1 MKKTFVLIVM
11 QFALIISLSLKA
23 QTQSYEYIPIVKEGL
38 QIWTTDQKYGQYN
51 EQYRYERLALTEEDT
66 IIDGKSYKKL
76 YSFTEREFDIE
87 TATFVCGIREN
98 ENKQVF
104 VASYHNQQEFLLYD
118 FSLTE
123 GDSILAERNGEYD
136 LYFNVT
142 DVDTIDYNGV
152 ERRKITL
159 QFYNYAW
166 VTWIEGIGNIEG
178 LLMDW
183 RSYTMAMDP
192 MPNVRLRCYE
202 HNEECL
208 YSDFSFDESIYDCYT
223 LLYAGLE
230 NNEFESEVS
239 IYPNPAKERLYI
251 NTSIPIKEL
260 TICNL
265 LGQEIQKYNMTE
277 KTSSIDIS
285 GLKEGV
291 YFVKLSTEK
300 GVYATKIIKE

>member
-1 MKKTFVLIVM
+1 M
-11 QFALIISLSLKA
+11 QFALIISVSLKA

-123 GDSILAERNGEYD
+123 GDSILAESNGEYD

-183 RSYTMAMDP
+183 RSYIMAMDP

-223 LLYAGLE
+223 PLYTGLE
-230 NNEFESEVS
+230 ESQIQNNISL
-239 IYPNPAKERLYI
+239 YPNPAKERLYI
-251 NTSIPIKEL
+251 NTSIPIKQM

-265 LGQEIQKYNMTE
+265 LGQEIQKYNNLET
-277 KTSSIDIS
+277 TSSINIS
-285 GLKEGV
+285 GLNEGV
-291 YFVKLSTEK
+291 YFVKIYTEK
-300 GVYATKIIKE
+300 VVLSKKIVVK

>member
-87 TATFVCGIREN
+87 TATFICGIREN

-123 GDSILAERNGEYD
+123 GDSILAESNGEYD

-142 DVDTIDYNGV
+142 DIDTIDYNGV

-183 RSYTMAMDP
+183 RSYTMVMDP

-202 HNEECL
+202 YNEECL
-208 YSDFSFDESIYDCYT
+208 YSDFSFNESIYDCYT
-223 LLYAGLE
+223 PLYTGLE
-230 NNEFESEVS
+230 NNEFENEVS
-239 IYPNPAKERLYI
+239 VYPNPAKERLYI
-251 NTSIPIKEL
+251 NISLPIKEL

-265 LGQEIQKYNMTE
+265 LGQEIQKYNNLET
-277 KTSSIDIS
+277 TSSINIS
-285 GLKEGV
+285 GLNEGV
-291 YFVKLSTEK
+291 YFVKIYTEK
-300 GVYATKIIKE
+300 VVHTTKIIVE

>member
-98 ENKQVF
+98 ENKQIF

-123 GDSILAERNGEYD
+123 GDSILAESNGEYD

-208 YSDFSFDESIYDCYT
+208 YSDFSFNESIYDCYT
-223 LLYAGLE
+223 PLYTGLE
-230 NNEFESEVS
+230 ENETQNN
-239 IYPNPAKERLYI
+239 ILLYPNPAKERLYI
-251 NTSIPIKEL
+251 NTSIPIKQM
-260 TICNL
+260 TICNF
-265 LGQEIQKYNMTE
+265 LGQEIQKNNNLET
-277 KTSSIDIS
+277 TSSINIS
-285 GLKEGV
+285 GLNEGV
-291 YFVKLSTEK
+291 YFVKIYTEK
-300 GVYATKIIKE
+300 VVHTTKIIKE

>member
-123 GDSILAERNGEYD
+123 GDSILAESNGEYD

-183 RSYTMAMDP
+183 RSYIMAMDP

-202 HNEECL
+202 YNEECL
-208 YSDFSFDESIYDCYT
+208 YSDFSFNESIYDCYT
-223 LLYAGLE
+223 PLYTGLE
-230 NNEFESEVS
+230 ENETQNN
-239 IYPNPAKERLYI
+239 ILLYPNPAKERLYI
-251 NTSIPIKEL
+251 NTSIPIKKI
-260 TICNL
+260 TICNF

-277 KTSSIDIS
+277 KTSSIDIR

-300 GVYATKIIKE
+300 GVYATKIIVE

>member
-51 EQYRYERLALTEEDT
+51 EQYRCERLALTEEDT

-123 GDSILAERNGEYD
+123 GDSILAESNGEYD

>member
-104 VASYHNQQEFLLYD
+104 VAYHNRPEFMLYD

-123 GDSILAERNGEYD
+123 GDSILADGEYE

-142 DVDTIDYNGV
+142 NVDTLVFNGV
-152 ERRKITL
+152 ERREITL

-202 HNEECL
+202 YNEECL
-208 YSDFSFDESIYDCYT
+208 YSDFSFNESIDDCYT
-223 LLYAGLE
+223 PLYTGLE
-230 NNEFESEVS
+230 ENQIQNNISL
-239 IYPNPAKERLYI
+239 YPNPTKERVYI
-251 NTSIPIKEL
+251 NTSIPIKKI
-260 TICNL
+260 TISNL
-265 LGQEIQKYNMTE
+265 LGQKIKNYNTSQV
-277 KTSSIDIS
+277 KSSIDIS
-285 GLKEGV
+285 ELNKGI
-291 YFVKLSTEK
+291 YFVKIYTEK
-300 GVYATKIIKE
+300 VVLSKKIVVK

>member
-38 QIWTTDQKYGQYN
+38 QIWTIDQKYGQYN

-104 VASYHNQQEFLLYD
+104 VASYHNQQGFLLYD

-123 GDSILAERNGEYD
+123 GDSILAESNGEYD

-166 VTWIEGIGNIEG
+166 ITWIEGIGNIEG

-192 MPNVRLRCYE
+192 MPDVRLRCYE
-202 HNEECL
+202 YNEECL
-208 YSDFSFDESIYDCYT
+208 YSDFSFNESIYDCYT
-223 LLYAGLE
+223 PLYTGLE
-230 NNEFESEVS
+230 ENETQNN
-239 IYPNPAKERLYI
+239 ILLYPNPAKERLYI
-251 NTSIPIKEL
+251 NTSIPIKQM

-265 LGQEIQKYNMTE
+265 LGQEIQKYNNLE

-291 YFVKLSTEK
+291 YFVKIYTEK
-300 GVYATKIIKE
+300 VVYATKIIVE

>member
-123 GDSILAERNGEYD
+123 GDSILAESNGEYD

-183 RSYTMAMDP
+183 RSYIMAMDP

-202 HNEECL
+202 YNEECL
-208 YSDFSFDESIYDCYT
+208 YSDFSFNESIYDCYT
-223 LLYAGLE
+223 PLYTGLKENETQNNILL
-230 NNEFESEVS
+230 
-239 IYPNPAKERLYI
+239 YPNPAKERLYI
-251 NTSIPIKEL
+251 NTSIPIKQM

-265 LGQEIQKYNMTE
+265 LGQEIQKYNNLET
-277 KTSSIDIS
+277 TSSIDII
-285 GLKEGV
+285 GLN
-291 YFVKLSTEK
+291 K
-300 GVYATKIIKE
+300 GVYVVKIYTDKAVFSQKIIVE

>member
-123 GDSILAERNGEYD
+123 GDSILAESNGEYD

-208 YSDFSFDESIYDCYT
+208 YSDFSFDESIDDCYT
-223 LLYAGLE
+223 SLYTGLE
-230 NNEFESEVS
+230 ENETQNN
-239 IYPNPAKERLYI
+239 ILLYPNPAKERIYI
-251 NTSIPIKEL
+251 NTSIPIKKI
-260 TICNL
+260 TICNF
-265 LGQEIQKYNMTE
+265 LGQEIQKYNNLET
-277 KTSSIDIS
+277 TSSINIS
-285 GLKEGV
+285 GLNEGV
-291 YFVKLSTEK
+291 YFVKIYTEK
-300 GVYATKIIKE
+300 VVLSKKIVVK

>member
-51 EQYRYERLALTEEDT
+51 EQYSYERLALTEEDT

-104 VASYHNQQEFLLYD
+104 VASYLNQSEFLLYD

-123 GDSILAERNGEYD
+123 GDSILAESNGEYD

-202 HNEECL
+202 YNEECL
-208 YSDFSFDESIYDCYT
+208 YSDFSFNESIYDCYT
-223 LLYAGLE
+223 PLYTGLE
-230 NNEFESEVS
+230 ENETQNN
-239 IYPNPAKERLYI
+239 ILLYPNPAKERLYI
-251 NTSIPIKEL
+251 NTSIPIKQM

-265 LGQEIQKYNMTE
+265 LGQEIQKYNNLET
-277 KTSSIDIS
+277 TSSIDIS
-285 GLKEGV
+285 GLNEGV
-291 YFVKLSTEK
+291 YFVKIYTEK
-300 GVYATKIIKE
+300 VVLSKKIVVK

>member
-38 QIWTTDQKYGQYN
+38 QIWTTDRKYGQYN

-66 IIDGKSYKKL
+66 IINGENYKKI
-76 YSFTEREFDIE
+76 YSFTERDFNIE
-87 TATFVCGIREN
+87 NATFVCGIREN

-104 VASYHNQQEFLLYD
+104 VAYHNRPEFMLYD

-123 GDSILAERNGEYD
+123 GDSILAESNGEYD

-208 YSDFSFDESIYDCYT
+208 YSDFSFNESIYDCYT
-223 LLYAGLE
+223 PLYAGLE
-230 NNEFESEVS
+230 NNEFENEVS
-239 IYPNPAKERLYI
+239 VYPNPAKERLYI
-251 NTSIPIKEL
+251 HHYPE
-260 TICNL
+260 ICKRL
-265 LGQEIQKYNMTE
+265 F
-277 KTSSIDIS
+277 S
-285 GLKEGV
+285 
-291 YFVKLSTEK
+291 
-300 GVYATKIIKE
+300 

>member
-66 IIDGKSYKKL
+66 IINGENYKKI

-123 GDSILAERNGEYD
+123 GDSILAESNGEYD

-208 YSDFSFDESIYDCYT
+208 YSDFSFNESIYDCYT
-223 LLYAGLE
+223 PLYTGLKEKETQNNILL
-230 NNEFESEVS
+230 
-239 IYPNPAKERLYI
+239 YPNPAKERLYI
-251 NTSIPIKEL
+251 NTSIPIKQM

-265 LGQEIQKYNMTE
+265 LGQEIQKYNNLET
-277 KTSSIDIS
+277 TSSIDIS
-285 GLKEGV
+285 GLNEGV
-291 YFVKLSTEK
+291 YFVKIYTEK
-300 GVYATKIIKE
+300 GVYATKIIVE

>member
-76 YSFTEREFDIE
+76 YSFTEREFNIE

-123 GDSILAERNGEYD
+123 GDSILAESNGEYD

-166 VTWIEGIGNIEG
+166 VTWIEGIGNKEG

-208 YSDFSFDESIYDCYT
+208 YSDFSFNESIYDCYT
-223 LLYAGLE
+223 PLYTGLE
-230 NNEFESEVS
+230 ENETQNN
-239 IYPNPAKERLYI
+239 ILLYPNPAKERLYI
-251 NTSIPIKEL
+251 NTSIPIKQM

-265 LGQEIQKYNMTE
+265 LGQEIQKYNNLET
-277 KTSSIDIS
+277 TSSIDIS
-285 GLKEGV
+285 GLNEGV

-300 GVYATKIIKE
+300 GVHTTKIIVE

>member
-123 GDSILAERNGEYD
+123 GDSILAESNGEYD

-183 RSYTMAMDP
+183 RSYIMAMDP

-202 HNEECL
+202 YNEECL
-208 YSDFSFDESIYDCYT
+208 YSDFSFNESIYDCYT
-223 LLYAGLE
+223 PLYTGLE
-230 NNEFESEVS
+230 ENETQNN
-239 IYPNPAKERLYI
+239 ILLYPNPAKERLYI
-251 NTSIPIKEL
+251 NTSLPIKEL

-277 KTSSIDIS
+277 KTSSIDIR

>member
-23 QTQSYEYIPIVKEGL
+23 QTQSYEYIPIVKDGL
-38 QIWTTDQKYGQYN
+38 QVWTIDKNYGQYN

-66 IIDGKSYKKL
+66 IINGENYKKI
-76 YSFTEREFDIE
+76 YSFTERDFNIE
-87 TATFVCGIREN
+87 NATFVCGIREN

-104 VASYHNQQEFLLYD
+104 VAYHNRPEFMLYD

-123 GDSILAERNGEYD
+123 GDSILADGEYE

-142 DVDTIDYNGV
+142 NVDTLVFNGV
-152 ERRKITL
+152 ERREITL

-202 HNEECL
+202 YNEECL
-208 YSDFSFDESIYDCYT
+208 YSDFSFNESIDDCYT
-223 LLYAGLE
+223 PLYTGLE
-230 NNEFESEVS
+230 ENQIQNNISL
-239 IYPNPAKERLYI
+239 YPNPTKERVYI
-251 NTSIPIKEL
+251 NTSIPIKKI
-260 TICNL
+260 TISNL
-265 LGQEIQKYNMTE
+265 LGQEIKNYNTSQV
-277 KTSSIDIS
+277 KSSIDIS
-285 GLKEGV
+285 ELNKGI
-291 YFVKLSTEK
+291 YFVKIYTEK
-300 GVYATKIIKE
+300 VAHTTKLIKE

>member
-1 MKKTFVLIVM
+1 MKKTLALIVM

-23 QTQSYEYIPIVKEGL
+23 QTQSYEYIPIVKDGL
-38 QIWTTDQKYGQYN
+38 QVWTIDKNYGQYN

-123 GDSILAERNGEYD
+123 GDSILAESNGEYD

-183 RSYTMAMDP
+183 RSYIMAMDP

-223 LLYAGLE
+223 PLYTGLE
-230 NNEFESEVS
+230 ESQIQNNISL
-239 IYPNPAKERLYI
+239 YPNPAKERLYI
-251 NTSIPIKEL
+251 NTSIPIKQM

-265 LGQEIQKYNMTE
+265 LGQEIQKYNNLET
-277 KTSSIDIS
+277 TSSINIS
-285 GLKEGV
+285 VLNEGV

-300 GVYATKIIKE
+300 GVYATKIIVE

>member
-38 QIWTTDQKYGQYN
+38 QIWTIDQKYGQYN

-66 IIDGKSYKKL
+66 IINGENYKKI

-104 VASYHNQQEFLLYD
+104 VAYHNRPEFMLYD

-123 GDSILAERNGEYD
+123 GDSILAESNGEYD

-202 HNEECL
+202 YNEECL

-223 LLYAGLE
+223 LLYAGVE
-230 NNEFESEVS
+230 NNEFENEVS
-239 IYPNPAKERLYI
+239 VYPNPAKERLYI
-251 NTSIPIKEL
+251 NTSLPIKEL

-300 GVYATKIIKE
+300 GVYATKIIVE

>member
-87 TATFVCGIREN
+87 TATFICGIREN

-123 GDSILAERNGEYD
+123 GDSILAESNGEYD

-183 RSYTMAMDP
+183 RSYTMTMDP

-208 YSDFSFDESIYDCYT
+208 YFDFSFNESIYDCYT
-223 LLYAGLE
+223 PLYTGLKENETQNNILL
-230 NNEFESEVS
+230 
-239 IYPNPAKERLYI
+239 YPNPAKERLYI
-251 NTSIPIKEL
+251 NTSISIKQM
-260 TICNL
+260 TICNF
-265 LGQEIQKYNMTE
+265 LGQEIKNYNTSQVQ
-277 KTSSIDIS
+277 SSIDIS
-285 GLKEGV
+285 ELNKGI
-291 YFVKLSTEK
+291 YFVKIYTEK
-300 GVYATKIIKE
+300 VVHTTKIIKE

>member
-66 IIDGKSYKKL
+66 IINGENYKKI

-123 GDSILAERNGEYD
+123 GDSILAESNGEYD

-202 HNEECL
+202 HNEEYL

-223 LLYAGLE
+223 PLYAGLE
-230 NNEFESEVS
+230 NNEFENEVS
-239 IYPNPAKERLYI
+239 VYPNPAKERLYI
-251 NTSIPIKEL
+251 NTSLPIKEL

-265 LGQEIQKYNMTE
+265 LGQEIQKYNITE

-300 GVYATKIIKE
+300 GVLSKKIVVK

>member
-1 MKKTFVLIVM
+1 MKKTLALIVM

-66 IIDGKSYKKL
+66 IINGENYKKI

-123 GDSILAERNGEYD
+123 GDSILAESNGEYD

-208 YSDFSFDESIYDCYT
+208 YSDFSFDESIDDCYT
-223 LLYAGLE
+223 SLYTGLE
-230 NNEFESEVS
+230 ENETQNN
-239 IYPNPAKERLYI
+239 ILLYPNPAKERIYI
-251 NTSIPIKEL
+251 NTSIPIKKI
-260 TICNL
+260 TICNF
-265 LGQEIQKYNMTE
+265 LGQEIQKYNNLET
-277 KTSSIDIS
+277 TSSINIS
-285 GLKEGV
+285 GLNEGV
-291 YFVKLSTEK
+291 YFVKIYTEK
-300 GVYATKIIKE
+300 VVLSKKIVVK

>member
-1 MKKTFVLIVM
+1 MKKTLALIVM

-23 QTQSYEYIPIVKEGL
+23 QTQSYEYIPIVKDGL
-38 QIWTTDQKYGQYN
+38 QVWTIDKNYGQYN

-66 IIDGKSYKKL
+66 IINGENYKKI

-123 GDSILAERNGEYD
+123 GDSILAESNGEYD

-142 DVDTIDYNGV
+142 DIDTIDYNGV

-192 MPNVRLRCYE
+192 IPNVRLRCYE
-202 HNEECL
+202 YNEECL

-223 LLYAGLE
+223 PLYTGLE
-230 NNEFESEVS
+230 ENQIQNNISL
-239 IYPNPAKERLYI
+239 YPNPTKERVYI
-251 NTSIPIKEL
+251 NTSIPIKKI
-260 TICNL
+260 TISNL
-265 LGQEIQKYNMTE
+265 LGQEIQKYNNLET
-277 KTSSIDIS
+277 TSSINIS
-285 GLKEGV
+285 GLNEGV
-291 YFVKLSTEK
+291 YFVKIYTEK
-300 GVYATKIIKE
+300 VVLSKKIVVK

>member
-11 QFALIISLSLKA
+11 QFALIILLSLKA

-38 QIWTTDQKYGQYN
+38 QIWTIDREYGQYN
-51 EQYRYERLALTEEDT
+51 EQYSYERLALTEEDT

-123 GDSILAERNGEYD
+123 GDSILAESNGEYD

-202 HNEECL
+202 YNEECL
-208 YSDFSFDESIYDCYT
+208 YSDFSFNESIYDCYT
-223 LLYAGLE
+223 PLYTGLE
-230 NNEFESEVS
+230 NNEFENEVS
-239 IYPNPAKERLYI
+239 VYPNPAKERLYI
-251 NTSIPIKEL
+251 NTSLPIKEL

-277 KTSSIDIS
+277 TTSSINIS
-285 GLKEGV
+285 GLNEGV
-291 YFVKLSTEK
+291 YFVKIYTEK
-300 GVYATKIIKE
+300 VVHTTKIIVE

>member
-123 GDSILAERNGEYD
+123 GDSILAESNGEYD

-202 HNEECL
+202 YNEECL
-208 YSDFSFDESIYDCYT
+208 YSDFYFNESIYDCYT
-223 LLYAGLE
+223 PLYTGLE
-230 NNEFESEVS
+230 ENETQNN
-239 IYPNPAKERLYI
+239 ILLYPNPAKERLYI
-251 NTSIPIKEL
+251 NTSIPIKQM

-265 LGQEIQKYNMTE
+265 LGQEIQKYNNLET
-277 KTSSIDIS
+277 TSSINIS
-285 GLKEGV
+285 GLNEGV
-291 YFVKLSTEK
+291 YFVKIYTEK
-300 GVYATKIIKE
+300 AVLSKKIVVK

>member
-66 IIDGKSYKKL
+66 IINGENYKKI
-76 YSFTEREFDIE
+76 YSFTERDFNIE
-87 TATFVCGIREN
+87 NATFVCGIREN

-104 VASYHNQQEFLLYD
+104 VAYHNRPEFMLYD

-123 GDSILAERNGEYD
+123 GDSILAESNGEYE

-223 LLYAGLE
+223 PLYTGLE
-230 NNEFESEVS
+230 ENETQNN
-239 IYPNPAKERLYI
+239 ILLYPNPAKERLYI
-251 NTSIPIKEL
+251 NTSIPIKQM

-265 LGQEIQKYNMTE
+265 LGQEIQKYNNLET
-277 KTSSIDIS
+277 TSSINIS
-285 GLKEGV
+285 GLNEGV
-291 YFVKLSTEK
+291 YFVKIYTEK
-300 GVYATKIIKE
+300 VVHTTKIIKE

>member
-1 MKKTFVLIVM
+1 M

-38 QIWTTDQKYGQYN
+38 QVWTIDKNYGQYN

-123 GDSILAERNGEYD
+123 GDSILAESNGEYD

-183 RSYTMAMDP
+183 RSYIMAMDP

-202 HNEECL
+202 YNEECL
-208 YSDFSFDESIYDCYT
+208 YSDFSFNESIYDCYT
-223 LLYAGLE
+223 PLYTGLE
-230 NNEFESEVS
+230 ENETQNN
-239 IYPNPAKERLYI
+239 ILLYPNPAKERLYI
-251 NTSIPIKEL
+251 NTSIPIKKI
-260 TICNL
+260 TICNF

-277 KTSSIDIS
+277 KTSSIDIR

-300 GVYATKIIKE
+300 GVYATKIIVE

>member
-1 MKKTFVLIVM
+1 MKKTLALIVM

-23 QTQSYEYIPIVKEGL
+23 QTQSYEYIPIVKDGL
-38 QIWTTDQKYGQYN
+38 QVWTIDKNYGQYN

-66 IIDGKSYKKL
+66 IINGENYKKI
-76 YSFTEREFDIE
+76 YSFTERDFNIE
-87 TATFVCGIREN
+87 NATFVCGIREN

-104 VASYHNQQEFLLYD
+104 VAYHNRPEFMLYD

-123 GDSILAERNGEYD
+123 GDSILADGEYE

-142 DVDTIDYNGV
+142 NVDTLVFNGV
-152 ERRKITL
+152 ERREITL

-202 HNEECL
+202 YNEECL
-208 YSDFSFDESIYDCYT
+208 YSDFSFNESIDDCYT
-223 LLYAGLE
+223 PLYTGLE
-230 NNEFESEVS
+230 ENQIQNNISL
-239 IYPNPAKERLYI
+239 YPNPTKERVYI
-251 NTSIPIKEL
+251 NTSIPIKQM

-265 LGQEIQKYNMTE
+265 LGQEIQKYNNLET
-277 KTSSIDIS
+277 TSPIDIS
-285 GLKEGV
+285 GLNEGV
-291 YFVKLSTEK
+291 YFVKIYTEK
-300 GVYATKIIKE
+300 VVLSKKIVVK

>member
-123 GDSILAERNGEYD
+123 GDSILAESNGEYD

-202 HNEECL
+202 YNEECL
-208 YSDFSFDESIYDCYT
+208 YSDFSFNESIYDCYT
-223 LLYAGLE
+223 PLYTGLE
-230 NNEFESEVS
+230 ENETQNN
-239 IYPNPAKERLYI
+239 ILLYPNPAKEMLYI
-251 NTSIPIKEL
+251 NTSIPIKQM

-265 LGQEIQKYNMTE
+265 LGQEIQKYNNLE

-291 YFVKLSTEK
+291 YFVKIYTEK
-300 GVYATKIIKE
+300 VVYATKIIVE

>member
-1 MKKTFVLIVM
+1 MKKTLALIVM

-51 EQYRYERLALTEEDT
+51 EQYRYERLALTEQDT

-123 GDSILAERNGEYD
+123 GDSILAESNGEYD

-202 HNEECL
+202 YNEECL

-223 LLYAGLE
+223 PLYTGLE
-230 NNEFESEVS
+230 ENETQNN
-239 IYPNPAKERLYI
+239 ILLYPNPAKERLYI
-251 NTSIPIKEL
+251 NTSIPIKQM

-265 LGQEIQKYNMTE
+265 LGQEIQKYNNLET
-277 KTSSIDIS
+277 TSSINIS
-285 GLKEGV
+285 GLNEGV
-291 YFVKLSTEK
+291 YFVKIYTEK
-300 GVYATKIIKE
+300 VVLSKKIVVK

>member
-123 GDSILAERNGEYD
+123 GDSILAESNGEYD

-183 RSYTMAMDP
+183 RSYIMAMDP

-202 HNEECL
+202 YNEECL
-208 YSDFSFDESIYDCYT
+208 YSDFSFNESIYDCYT
-223 LLYAGLE
+223 PLYTGLE
-230 NNEFESEVS
+230 ENETQNN
-239 IYPNPAKERLYI
+239 ILLYPNPAKERLYI
-251 NTSIPIKEL
+251 NTSIPIKQM

-265 LGQEIQKYNMTE
+265 LGQEIQKYNNLET
-277 KTSSIDIS
+277 TSSINIS
-285 GLKEGV
+285 GLNEGV
-291 YFVKLSTEK
+291 YFVKIYTEK
-300 GVYATKIIKE
+300 AVHTTKIIKE

>member
-11 QFALIISLSLKA
+11 QFALIISVSLKA

-104 VASYHNQQEFLLYD
+104 VAYHNRPEFMLYD

-123 GDSILAERNGEYD
+123 GDSILADGEYE

-142 DVDTIDYNGV
+142 NVDTLVFNGV
-152 ERRKITL
+152 ERREITL

-202 HNEECL
+202 YNEECL
-208 YSDFSFDESIYDCYT
+208 YSDFSFNESIDDCYT
-223 LLYAGLE
+223 PLYTGLE
-230 NNEFESEVS
+230 ENQIQNNISL
-239 IYPNPAKERLYI
+239 YPNPTKERVYI
-251 NTSIPIKEL
+251 NTSIPIKKI
-260 TICNL
+260 TISNL
-265 LGQEIQKYNMTE
+265 LGQEIKNYNTSQV
-277 KTSSIDIS
+277 KSSIDIS
-285 GLKEGV
+285 ELNKGI
-291 YFVKLSTEK
+291 YFVKIYTEK
-300 GVYATKIIKE
+300 VVLSKKIVVK

>member
-123 GDSILAERNGEYD
+123 GDSILAESNGEYD

-142 DVDTIDYNGV
+142 DIDTIDYNGV

-202 HNEECL
+202 YNEECL
-208 YSDFSFDESIYDCYT
+208 YSDFSFNESIYDCYT
-223 LLYAGLE
+223 PLYTGLE

-239 IYPNPAKERLYI
+239 IYPNPTKDYFCI
-251 NTSIPIKEL
+251 NSSAPIKQL
-260 TICNL
+260 IICNL
-265 LGQEIQKYNMTE
+265 LGQKLKEYNTSEI
-277 KTSSIDIS
+277 TSSIDII
-285 GLKEGV
+285 GLN
-291 YFVKLSTEK
+291 K
-300 GVYATKIIKE
+300 GVYVVKIYTDKAVLSQKIIVE

>member
-1 MKKTFVLIVM
+1 MKKTLVLIVM
-11 QFALIISLSLKA
+11 QFALIISVSLKA
-23 QTQSYEYIPIVKEGL
+23 QTQSYEYVPIVKEGL
-38 QIWTTDQKYGQYN
+38 QIWTIDREYGQYN
-51 EQYRYERLALTEEDT
+51 EQYSYERLALTEQDT

-123 GDSILAERNGEYD
+123 GDSILAESNGEYD

-208 YSDFSFDESIYDCYT
+208 YSDFSFNESIYDCYT
-223 LLYAGLE
+223 PLYTGFEENETQNNILL
-230 NNEFESEVS
+230 
-239 IYPNPAKERLYI
+239 YPNPAKERLYI
-251 NTSIPIKEL
+251 NTSIPIKQM

-265 LGQEIQKYNMTE
+265 LGQEIQKYNNLET
-277 KTSSIDIS
+277 TYSINIS
-285 GLKEGV
+285 GLNEGV

-300 GVYATKIIKE
+300 GVYATKIIVE

>member
-38 QIWTTDQKYGQYN
+38 QIWTIDREYGQYN
-51 EQYRYERLALTEEDT
+51 EQYSYERLALTEEDT

-104 VASYHNQQEFLLYD
+104 VASYHNQQEFLPYD

-123 GDSILAERNGEYD
+123 GDSILAESNGEYD

-202 HNEECL
+202 YNEECL
-208 YSDFSFDESIYDCYT
+208 YSDFSFNESIYDCYT
-223 LLYAGLE
+223 PLYTGLE
-230 NNEFESEVS
+230 ENETQNN
-239 IYPNPAKERLYI
+239 ILLYPNPAKERLYI
-251 NTSIPIKEL
+251 NTSIPIKQM

-265 LGQEIQKYNMTE
+265 LGQEIQKYNNLET
-277 KTSSIDIS
+277 TSSINIS
-285 GLKEGV
+285 GLNEGV
-291 YFVKLSTEK
+291 YFVKIYTEK
-300 GVYATKIIKE
+300 VVLSKKIVVK

>member
-123 GDSILAERNGEYD
+123 GDSILAESNGEYD

-142 DVDTIDYNGV
+142 DIDTIDYNGV

-208 YSDFSFDESIYDCYT
+208 YSDFSFNESIYDCYT
-223 LLYAGLE
+223 PLYTGLE
-230 NNEFESEVS
+230 ENETQNN
-239 IYPNPAKERLYI
+239 ILLYPNPAKERLYI
-251 NTSIPIKEL
+251 NTSIPIKQM
-260 TICNL
+260 TIYNL
-265 LGQEIQKYNMTE
+265 LGQEIQKYNNLET
-277 KTSSIDIS
+277 TSSINIS
-285 GLKEGV
+285 GLNEGV
-291 YFVKLSTEK
+291 YFVKIYTEK
-300 GVYATKIIKE
+300 AVHTTKIIKE

>member
-66 IIDGKSYKKL
+66 IIDGKLYKKL

-123 GDSILAERNGEYD
+123 GDSILAESNGEYD

-208 YSDFSFDESIYDCYT
+208 YSDFSFNESIYDCYT
-223 LLYAGLE
+223 PLYAGLE
-230 NNEFESEVS
+230 DNEFESEVS
-239 IYPNPAKERLYI
+239 IYPNPAKDYFCI
-251 NTSIPIKEL
+251 NSSAPIKQL
-260 TICNL
+260 IICNL
-265 LGQEIQKYNMTE
+265 LGQKLKEYNTSEI
-277 KTSSIDIS
+277 TSSIDII
-285 GLKEGV
+285 GLNKGV
-291 YFVKLSTEK
+291 YVVKLSTEK
-300 GVYATKIIKE
+300 GVYATKIIVE

>member
-1 MKKTFVLIVM
+1 MKKTLALIVM

-23 QTQSYEYIPIVKEGL
+23 QTQSYEYIPIVKDGL
-38 QIWTTDQKYGQYN
+38 QVWTIDKNYGQYN

-66 IIDGKSYKKL
+66 IINGENYKKI
-76 YSFTEREFDIE
+76 YSFTERDFNIE
-87 TATFVCGIREN
+87 NATFVCGIREN

-104 VASYHNQQEFLLYD
+104 VAYHNRPEFMLYD

-123 GDSILAERNGEYD
+123 GDSILADGEYE

-142 DVDTIDYNGV
+142 NVDTLVFNGV
-152 ERRKITL
+152 ERREITL

-202 HNEECL
+202 YNEECL
-208 YSDFSFDESIYDCYT
+208 YSDFSFNESIDDCYT
-223 LLYAGLE
+223 PLYTGLE
-230 NNEFESEVS
+230 ENQIQNNISL
-239 IYPNPAKERLYI
+239 YPNPTKERVYI
-251 NTSIPIKEL
+251 NTSIPIKKI
-260 TICNL
+260 TISNL
-265 LGQEIQKYNMTE
+265 LGQEIKNYNTSQV
-277 KTSSIDIS
+277 KSSIDIS
-285 GLKEGV
+285 ELNKGI
-291 YFVKLSTEK
+291 YFVKIYTEK
-300 GVYATKIIKE
+300 VAHTTKLIKE